1 MSLETITLA
10 RIYEEQGFFEEA
22 LQIYINILN
31 KTPNHT
37 EALKQIKRL
46 EKIQKNGAPF
56 KHDAILERHYLNFI
70 KGDLLS
76 VENLEKWLV
85 EWN

>member
-1 MSLETITLA
+1 MPLETITLA

-22 LQIYINILN
+22 LQIYTNILN
-31 KTPNHT
+31 KTPDHA

-46 EKIQKNGAPF
+46 EKIQNNLAPF
-56 KHDAILERHYLNFI
+56 KHDAILERNYLNFI
-70 KGDLLS
+70 KGDFLS

>member
-22 LQIYINILN
+22 LQIYTNILN
-31 KTPNHT
+31 KTPDHA

-56 KHDAILERHYLNFI
+56 KHDVILERHYLNFI
-70 KGDLLS
+70 KGDFLS

>member
-1 MSLETITLA
+1 MPLETITLA

-22 LQIYINILN
+22 LQIYTNILN
-31 KTPNHT
+31 KTPDHI

-46 EKIQKNGAPF
+46 EKIQKNCAPF
-56 KHDAILERHYLNFI
+56 KHDALLKQHYLNFI
-70 KGDLLS
+70 KGDRLS

>member
-1 MSLETITLA
+1 MPLETITLA
-10 RIYEEQGFFEEA
+10 HIYEEQGFFEEA
-22 LQIYINILN
+22 LQIYTNILN
-31 KTPNHT
+31 KTPDHT

-46 EKIQKNGAPF
+46 EKIQKNGTPF

-70 KGDLLS
+70 KGDRLS
-76 VENLEKWLV
+76 VEDLEKWLV

>member
-1 MSLETITLA
+1 MPLETITLA

-22 LQIYINILN
+22 LQIYTNILK
-31 KTPNHT
+31 KTPDHA

-46 EKIQKNGAPF
+46 EKIQKNRAPF
-56 KHDAILERHYLNFI
+56 KHDATLERHYLNFI
-70 KGDLLS
+70 KGDFLS
-76 VENLEKWLV
+76 VENLEQWLV

>member
-1 MSLETITLA
+1 MPLETITLA

-22 LQIYINILN
+22 LQIYTNILK
-31 KTPNHT
+31 KTPDHT
-37 EALKQIKRL
+37 EVLKQIKRL
-46 EKIQKNGAPF
+46 EKIQKNLAPF
-56 KHDAILERHYLNFI
+56 KHDVILERHYLNFI
-70 KGDLLS
+70 KGDYLS

>member
-1 MSLETITLA
+1 MPLETITLA
-10 RIYEEQGFFEEA
+10 HIYEEQGFFEEA
-22 LQIYINILN
+22 LQIYTNILN
-31 KTPNHT
+31 KTPDHA

-56 KHDAILERHYLNFI
+56 KHDVLLKQHYLNFI
-70 KGDLLS
+70 KGDFLS
-76 VENLEKWLV
+76 VENLEQWLV

>member
-1 MSLETITLA
+1 MPLETITLA

-22 LQIYINILN
+22 LQIYTNILKKN
-31 KTPNHT
+31 PDHT

-46 EKIQKNGAPF
+46 EKIQKNLDPF
-56 KHDAILERHYLNFI
+56 KHDATLERHYLNFI
-70 KGDLLS
+70 KGDYLS

>member
-1 MSLETITLA
+1 MPLETITLA

-22 LQIYINILN
+22 LQIYTNILE
-31 KTPNHT
+31 KTPDHT
-37 EALKQIKRL
+37 EALKQMKRL
-46 EKIQKNGAPF
+46 EKIQKNLAPF
-56 KHDAILERHYLNFI
+56 KHDATLEWHYLNFI
-70 KGDLLS
+70 KGDRLS

>member
-1 MSLETITLA
+1 MPLETITLA

-22 LQIYINILN
+22 LQIYTNILK
-31 KTPNHT
+31 KTPDHT

-46 EKIQKNGAPF
+46 EKIQKNLTPF
-56 KHDAILERHYLNFI
+56 KHDALLKQHYLNFI
-70 KGDLLS
+70 KGDFLS
-76 VENLEKWLV
+76 VENLEQWLV

>member
-1 MSLETITLA
+1 MPLETITIA

-22 LQIYINILN
+22 LQIYTNILK
-31 KTPNHT
+31 KTPNHA

-46 EKIQKNGAPF
+46 EKIQKNLTPF
-56 KHDAILERHYLNFI
+56 KHDALLEQHYLNFI
-70 KGDLLS
+70 KGDRLS

>member
-22 LQIYINILN
+22 LQIYTHILN
-31 KTPNHT
+31 KTPDHA

-46 EKIQKNGAPF
+46 EKIQKNLALF

-70 KGDLLS
+70 KGDFLS
-76 VENLEKWLV
+76 VENLEQWLV

>member
-1 MSLETITLA
+1 MPLETITLA
-10 RIYEEQGFFEEA
+10 NIYEEQGFFEEA
-22 LQIYINILN
+22 LQIYTNILE

-37 EALKQIKRL
+37 EALKQMKRL
-46 EKIQKNGAPF
+46 EKIQKNLAPF
-56 KHDAILERHYLNFI
+56 KHDATLEWHYLNFI
-70 KGDLLS
+70 KGDRLS

>member
-1 MSLETITLA
+1 MPLETITLA
-10 RIYEEQGFFEEA
+10 HIYEEQGFFEEA
-22 LQIYINILN
+22 LQIYTNILK
-31 KTPNHT
+31 KTPDHI

-46 EKIQKNGAPF
+46 EKIQKNLAPF
-56 KHDAILERHYLNFI
+56 KHDATLEQHYLNFI
-70 KGDLLS
+70 KGDYLS

>member
-1 MSLETITLA
+1 MPLETITLA

-22 LQIYINILN
+22 LQIYTNILE
-31 KTPNHT
+31 KTPDHT
-37 EALKQIKRL
+37 EALKQMKRL
-46 EKIQKNGAPF
+46 EKIQKNLVPF
-56 KHDAILERHYLNFI
+56 KHDATLERHYLNFI
-70 KGDLLS
+70 KGDCLS

>member
-1 MSLETITLA
+1 MPLETITLA
-10 RIYEEQGFFEEA
+10 NIYEEQGFFEEA
-22 LQIYINILN
+22 LQIYTNILK

-46 EKIQKNGAPF
+46 EKIQKNLAPF
-56 KHDAILERHYLNFI
+56 KRNATLKRHYLNFI
-70 KGDLLS
+70 KGDYLS

>member
-1 MSLETITLA
+1 MPLETITLA

-22 LQIYINILN
+22 LQIYTNIFK
-31 KTPNHT
+31 KTPDHA

-46 EKIQKNGAPF
+46 EKIQKNGTLF
-56 KHDAILERHYLNFI
+56 KHDAMLERHYLNFI
-70 KGDLLS
+70 KGDRLS
-76 VENLEKWLV
+76 VENLEQWLV

>member
-22 LQIYINILN
+22 LQIYTNILK
-31 KTPNHT
+31 KTLDA
-37 EALKQIKRL
+37 EALKQMKRL
-46 EKIQKNGAPF
+46 EKIQKNLAPF
-56 KHDAILERHYLNFI
+56 KHDATLERHYLNFI
-70 KGDLLS
+70 KGDYLS

>member
-1 MSLETITLA
+1 MPLETITLA

-37 EALKQIKRL
+37 EALKQMKRL
-46 EKIQKNGAPF
+46 EKIQKNLAPF

-70 KGDLLS
+70 KGDCLS

>member
-1 MSLETITLA
+1 MPLETITLA

-31 KTPNHT
+31 KTPDHA
-37 EALKQIKRL
+37 EALKQMKRL
-46 EKIQKNGAPF
+46 EKIQKNRAPF
-56 KHDAILERHYLNFI
+56 KNDALLEWHYLNFI
-70 KGDLLS
+70 KGDCLS
-76 VENLEKWLV
+76 VENLEQWLV

>member
-1 MSLETITLA
+1 MPLETITLA
-10 RIYEEQGFFEEA
+10 NIYEEQGFFEEA
-22 LQIYINILN
+22 LQIYINILK
-31 KTPNHT
+31 KTPDHT
-37 EALKQIKRL
+37 EALKQMKRL
-46 EKIQKNGAPF
+46 EKIQKNGTLF

-70 KGDLLS
+70 KGDFLS

>member
-1 MSLETITLA
+1 MPLETITLA

-22 LQIYINILN
+22 LQIYTHILN
-31 KTPNHT
+31 KTPNHA

-46 EKIQKNGAPF
+46 EKIQKNRAPF

-70 KGDLLS
+70 KGDCLS
-76 VENLEKWLV
+76 VEDLEKWLV

>member
-10 RIYEEQGFFEEA
+10 NIYEEQGFFEEA
-22 LQIYINILN
+22 LQIYINILK
-31 KTPNHT
+31 KTPDHA
-37 EALKQIKRL
+37 EALKQMKRL
-46 EKIQKNGAPF
+46 EKIQKNGTPF
-56 KHDAILERHYLNFI
+56 KHDALLERHYLNFI
-70 KGDLLS
+70 KGDFLS

>member
-22 LQIYINILN
+22 LQIYTNILN
-31 KTPNHT
+31 KNPDHA
-37 EALKQIKRL
+37 EALKQMKRL

-56 KHDAILERHYLNFI
+56 KHDATLERHYLNFI
-70 KGDLLS
+70 KGDYLS

>member
-1 MSLETITLA
+1 MPLETITLA

-22 LQIYINILN
+22 LQIYTNILK

-46 EKIQKNGAPF
+46 EKIQNNLTPF
-56 KHDAILERHYLNFI
+56 KHDAILEWHYLNFI
-70 KGDLLS
+70 KGDRLS
-76 VENLEKWLV
+76 VKNLEKWLV

>member
-1 MSLETITLA
+1 MSLETITVA

-22 LQIYINILN
+22 LQIYTNILN
-31 KTPNHT
+31 KTPDHA

-46 EKIQKNGAPF
+46 EKIQKNCTPF
-56 KHDAILERHYLNFI
+56 KHDALLERHYLNFI
-70 KGDLLS
+70 KGDCLS

>member
-1 MSLETITLA
+1 MPLETITLA
-10 RIYEEQGFFEEA
+10 HIYEEQGFFEEA
-22 LQIYINILN
+22 LQIYTNILN

-56 KHDAILERHYLNFI
+56 KYDATLELHYLNFI
-70 KGDLLS
+70 KGDYLS

>member
-1 MSLETITLA
+1 MPLETITLA

-22 LQIYINILN
+22 LQIYTNILK
-31 KTPNHT
+31 KTPDHA
-37 EALKQIKRL
+37 EALKQMKRL
-46 EKIQKNGAPF
+46 EKIQKNLAPF
-56 KHDAILERHYLNFI
+56 KRDALLERHYLNFI

>member
-1 MSLETITLA
+1 MPLETITLA

-22 LQIYINILN
+22 LQIYTNILK
-31 KTPNHT
+31 KTPDHT
-37 EALKQIKRL
+37 EALKQMKRL
-46 EKIQKNGAPF
+46 EKIQKNLVPF
-56 KHDAILERHYLNFI
+56 KHDATLERHYLNFI
-70 KGDLLS
+70 KGDRLS

>member
-1 MSLETITLA
+1 MPLETITLA

-22 LQIYINILN
+22 LQIYTNILT
-31 KTPNHT
+31 KTPDHA

-46 EKIQKNGAPF
+46 EKIQKNCALF

-70 KGDLLS
+70 KGDFLS
-76 VENLEKWLV
+76 VENLEQWLV

>member
-1 MSLETITLA
+1 MPLETITLA

-22 LQIYINILN
+22 LQIYTNILK
-31 KTPNHT
+31 KTPDHT
-37 EALKQIKRL
+37 EALRQMKRL
-46 EKIQKNGAPF
+46 EKIQKNLAPF
-56 KHDAILERHYLNFI
+56 KHDATLEWHYLNFI
-70 KGDLLS
+70 KGDRLS

>member
-1 MSLETITLA
+1 MPLETITIA

-22 LQIYINILN
+22 LQIYTNILK
-31 KTPNHT
+31 KTPDHT

-46 EKIQKNGAPF
+46 EKIQKNLTPF
-56 KHDAILERHYLNFI
+56 KHDALLKQHYLNFI
-70 KGDLLS
+70 KGDRLS
-76 VENLEKWLV
+76 VENLEQWLV

>member
-22 LQIYINILN
+22 LQIYTNILN
-31 KTPNHT
+31 KNPDHA
-37 EALKQIKRL
+37 EALKQMKRL
-46 EKIQKNGAPF
+46 EKIQKNCAPF
-56 KHDAILERHYLNFI
+56 KHDALLKQHYLNFI
-70 KGDLLS
+70 KGDFLS
-76 VENLEKWLV
+76 VENLEQWLV

>member
-1 MSLETITLA
+1 MPLETITLA

-31 KTPNHT
+31 KTPDHI
-37 EALKQIKRL
+37 EALKQMKRL

-56 KHDAILERHYLNFI
+56 KHDALLERHYLNFI
-70 KGDLLS
+70 KGDRLS